1 MILNTL
7 FLLVVFMNDK
17 FSTKENTEFD
27 FNQSNS
33 KNEYDYLLFRLKEI
47 KNSIIQLENFF
58 FSK

>member
-17 FSTKENTEFD
+17 FSTKENKEFD

>member
-1 MILNTL
+1 MILNIL

-17 FSTKENTEFD
+17 FSTKENKEFD